1 MRCLRS
7 SLPAGPTFKYYPF
20 TDAFRQTVPE
30 TAEVTAARAVHLATN
45 VTVRLVPVAS
55 TFHKMVPQVVV
66 AQPSVTI
73 QDTVTIQSEVWPVEV
88 EPTALTKKPLQRSRP
103 LGPALGRLGRPSIR
117 SRHDVHA
124 AKIVFFCSFNEAAD
138 RSGYN
143 YKRIKN

>member
-88 EPTALTKKPLQRSRP
+88 ERYSTHKKAAATESSPRSSSRP
-103 LGPALGRLGRPSIR
+103 
-117 SRHDVHA
+117 
-124 AKIVFFCSFNEAAD
+124 
-138 RSGYN
+138 SGETLN
-143 YKRIKN
+143 PFKTRCACC